1 MSDGHNVRIAIGMI
15 NQLDLETKRRL
26 RRKIDLKNKNLVG
39 KRAITEETVEV
50 AVEKVLYSNNLGCV
64 AGC

>member
-1 MSDGHNVRIAIGMI
+1 MI

>member
-15 NQLDLETKRRL
+15 NQLYLETKRRL